1 MVDGGRPHAG
11 RLLEL
16 SNSTSFRQT
25 GKKLHEELGEL
36 DREAGR
42 VGLNFLFRTAREV
55 VAVGVV
61 VPQCQEVG
69 GNGAALLGELVG
81 DSGSSR
87 NSGERLGRSGP
98 PFLTPPPTPPFHA
111 CRQPMAPNLKR
122 AALKPESRPTR
133 PSRNPPPGRA
143 SPASP
148 DFRRFPEKFW
158 LTGTLVLPNRHFWD
172 SLGERALPYPG
183 FGNRPA
189 SRTR

>member
-42 VGLNFLFRTAREV
+42 VGLDFF
-55 VAVGVV
+55 
-61 VPQCQEVG
+61 
-69 GNGAALLGELVG
+69 
-81 DSGSSR
+81 GSSR

-148 DFRRFPEKFW
+148 DFRRFSAEFW